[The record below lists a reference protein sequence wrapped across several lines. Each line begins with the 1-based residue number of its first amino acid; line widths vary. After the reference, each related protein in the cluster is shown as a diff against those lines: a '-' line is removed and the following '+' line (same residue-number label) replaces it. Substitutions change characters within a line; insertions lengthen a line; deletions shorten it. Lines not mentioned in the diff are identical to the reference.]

1 MRRSE
6 NDKEYF
12 VQDWFEGLLSA
23 AGYTMQAQGRNS
35 KPDFL
40 LAQAEIVEGYELKS
54 LANVR
59 PKRDPN
65 RPPCRTDVDFNSSI
79 PCGRFIKKHSH
90 RLPAGV
96 EVTDGTVLCGYY
108 LFVLYEPRDTLH
120 VEGIALVLTD
130 GDFLNNDLALA
141 EGHRN
146 VSEGHFGSYGDA
158 FIRTRKMYRFPN
170 PLTEPDFRYRVVFVT
185 PEAGLEKTG
194 ALRFLATKTKQ
205 EVQTGLERVF
215 YAYEAA

>member
-1 MRRSE
+1 VPHNWPISHEIARRSL
-6 NDKEYF
+6 YLG
-12 VQDWFEGLLSA
+12 V
-23 AGYTMQAQGRNS
+23 
-35 KPDFL
+35 P
-40 LAQAEIVEGYELKS
+40 S
-54 LANVR
+54 LAVPSRILANLQA
-59 PKRDPN
+59 PKGSEGN
-65 RPPCRTDVDFNSSI
+65 RC
-79 PCGRFIKKHSH
+79 
-90 RLPAGV
+90 
-96 EVTDGTVLCGYY
+96 DGTVLCGYY

-194 ALRFLATKTKQ
+194 ALRFLAKDETG
-205 EVQTGLERVF
+205 VQTGLERVF